1 MSYLKVVENNIVEA
15 PYMIERDGQIIYGY
29 NKQNNEVMLFKDGYA
44 YYPYPASNYIVVNGQ
59 IIPKPIPEPV
69 KNTIFTKLK
78 IRRAMRKL
86 ECEIVLD
93 SILRSVPEFQKEWN
107 DAIEIDVA
115 DPMIQQ
121 AVDHGLIPQGLYNK
135 IVKELQDNDN
145 SEQI

>member
-29 NKQNNEVMLFKDGYA
+29 NKQNNEAMLFEDGYA

-59 IIPKPIPEPV
+59 IIPRPIPEPV
-69 KNTIFTKLK
+69 KNTIFTKLQ
-78 IRRAMRKL
+78 IRRAMRKF
-86 ECEIVLD
+86 EYEFVLD
-93 SILRSVPEFQKEWN
+93 SILRTVPEFQKEWN
-107 DAIEIDVA
+107 DAVEIDVA
-115 DPMIQQ
+115 DPMILQ
-121 AVDHGLIPQGLYNK
+121 AIEQGIFPRELYNK